1 MGTGTLG
8 SEINPKSD
16 PATAGRNP
24 KSNEVDLALCRSA
37 LYEALVLGFLA
48 PTAETITRLASDEGI
63 AALADTAAVLDA
75 EWNTNLTQLV
85 HRLTVSP
92 VPPSLETLEA
102 MFRKLFGHTARGLV
116 PPYETEYGEDS
127 LFQPLQEMSDLA
139 GFCHAFGLGL
149 RPSEHE
155 RIDHIACEC
164 EFMLFL
170 ARKEAY
176 ALVMDDATMLEE
188 TRRATRL
195 FLKDHLG
202 RWAPAFGRR
211 LAREDRG
218 GFYGALGE
226 LLAGYVTHECAWV
239 GVPAGPEFLH
249 LRSTSLSDAPMAC
262 GSGDELLQIES
273 PIVAGSHEGMTND
286 Q

>member
-1 MGTGTLG
+1 MGTGALG
-8 SEINPKSD
+8 SEISPKSEV
-16 PATAGRNP
+16 RNS
-24 KSNEVDLALCRSA
+24 KSAEVDLALCRSA
-37 LYEALVLGFLA
+37 LYEALALGFLA
-48 PTAETITRLASDEGI
+48 PTAETISRLASSEGVE
-63 AALADTAAVLDA
+63 ALADAAAVLDDA
-75 EWNTNLTQLV
+75 WNTGLADLV
-85 HRLTVSP
+85 RRTSAPQPLC
-92 VPPSLETLEA
+92 SLAALEA
-102 MFRKLFGHTARGLV
+102 SFRRLFGHTARGLV

-127 LFQPLQEMSDLA
+127 LFLPLQEMSDLA

-170 ARKEAY
+170 ARKKAY
-176 ALVMDDATMLEE
+176 ALVTDNATMLEE

-202 RWAPAFGRR
+202 GWAPAFGRR

-226 LLAGYVTHECAWV
+226 LLTVFVTHECARV
-239 GVPAGPEFLH
+239 GVPAGPELLH
-249 LRSTSLSDAPMAC
+249 LRSTSLGDAPMAC
-262 GSGDELLQIES
+262 GSGDELLQIETS
-273 PIVAGSHEGMTND
+273 ARTGAVE
-286 Q
+286 

>member
-1 MGTGTLG
+1 MAS
-8 SEINPKSD
+8 SE
-16 PATAGRNP
+16 GV
-24 KSNEVDLALCRSA
+24 E
-37 LYEALVLGFLA
+37 
-48 PTAETITRLASDEGI
+48 
-63 AALADTAAVLDA
+63 ALADAAAVLDDA
-75 EWNTNLTQLV
+75 WNTGLADLV
-85 HRLTVSP
+85 RRTSAPQPLC
-92 VPPSLETLEA
+92 SLAALEA
-102 MFRKLFGHTARGLV
+102 SFRRLFGHTARGLV

-127 LFQPLQEMSDLA
+127 LFLPLQEMSDLA

-170 ARKEAY
+170 ARKKAY
-176 ALVMDDATMLEE
+176 ALVTDNATMLEE

-202 RWAPAFGRR
+202 GWAPAFGRR

-226 LLAGYVTHECAWV
+226 LLTVFVTHECARV
-239 GVPAGPEFLH
+239 GVPAGPELLH
-249 LRSTSLSDAPMAC
+249 LRSTSLGDAPMAC
-262 GSGDELLQIES
+262 GSGDELLQIETS
-273 PIVAGSHEGMTND
+273 ARTGAVE
-286 Q
+286 

>member
-1 MGTGTLG
+1 M
-8 SEINPKSD
+8 
-16 PATAGRNP
+16 
-24 KSNEVDLALCRSA
+24 DLALCRSA
-37 LYEALVLGFLA
+37 LYEALVLGFLP
-48 PTAETITRLASDEGI
+48 PTAEAISRLASSEGV
-63 AALADTAAVLDA
+63 AALADAAAELDKS
-75 EWNTNLTQLV
+75 WNTNLSQLI

-92 VPPSLETLEA
+92 ILPSPDALGVS
-102 MFRKLFGHTARGLV
+102 FRRLFGHTARGLV

-218 GFYGALGE
+218 RFYGALGE
-226 LLAGYVTHECAWV
+226 LLATFVTSECARV
-239 GVPAGPEFLH
+239 GVPAGPELLH

-273 PIVAGSHEGMTND
+273 PMVAESHPE
-286 Q
+286 

>member
-1 MGTGTLG
+1 MGTGALG
-8 SEINPKSD
+8 SEISPKSD
-16 PATAGRNP
+16 PATAGRNS
-24 KSNEVDLALCRSA
+24 KSAEVDLALCRSA
-37 LYEALVLGFLA
+37 LYEALALGFLA
-48 PTAETITRLASDEGI
+48 PTAETISRLASSEGVE
-63 AALADTAAVLDA
+63 ALADAAAVLDDA
-75 EWNTNLTQLV
+75 WNTGLADLV
-85 HRLTVSP
+85 RRTSAPQPLC
-92 VPPSLETLEA
+92 SLAALEA
-102 MFRKLFGHTARGLV
+102 SFRRLFGHTARGLV

-127 LFQPLQEMSDLA
+127 LFLPLQEMSDLA

-170 ARKEAY
+170 ARKKAY
-176 ALVMDDATMLEE
+176 ALVTDNATMLEE

-202 RWAPAFGRR
+202 GWAPAFGRR

-226 LLAGYVTHECAWV
+226 LLTVFVTHECARV
-239 GVPAGPEFLH
+239 GVPAGPELLH
-249 LRSTSLSDAPMAC
+249 LRSTSLGDAPMAC
-262 GSGDELLQIES
+262 GSGDELLQIETS
-273 PIVAGSHEGMTND
+273 ARTGAVE
-286 Q
+286 

>member
-1 MGTGTLG
+1 MLKA
-8 SEINPKSD
+8 ELARQD
-16 PATAGRNP
+16 
-24 KSNEVDLALCRSA
+24 VDLALCRSA
-37 LYEALVLGFLA
+37 LYEALVLGFLP
-48 PTAETITRLASDEGI
+48 PTNETISRLASSEGV

-75 EWNTNLTQLV
+75 AWNTNLSELV
-85 HRLTVSP
+85 LGPSAPR
-92 VPPSLETLEA
+92 VPPGCLCSPAALEA
-102 MFRKLFGHTARGLV
+102 SFRKLFGHTARGLV

-139 GFCHAFGLGL
+139 GFFHAFGLGL

-226 LLAGYVTHECAWV
+226 LLAGYVTHECARV
-239 GVPAGPEFLH
+239 GVPAGPELLH
-249 LRSTSLSDAPMAC
+249 LRSTSLGDAPMAC
-262 GSGDELLQIES
+262 GSGDELLQIETS
-273 PIVAGSHEGMTND
+273 ARTGAAE
-286 Q
+286 

>member
-1 MGTGTLG
+1 MSQAERVRIEGEE
-8 SEINPKSD
+8 S
-16 PATAGRNP
+16 
-24 KSNEVDLALCRSA
+24 DLALCRSI
-37 LYEALVLGFLA
+37 LYEALALGFRA
-48 PTAETITRLASDEGI
+48 PTDETIERLASDEGI
-63 AALADTAAVLDA
+63 AALADAAAELDA
-75 EWNTNLTQLV
+75 AWNPDLAKLV
-85 HRLTVSP
+85 RR
-92 VPPSLETLEA
+92 PSAPLRPCSLAALEGS
-102 MFRKLFGHTARGLV
+102 FRRLFGHTARGLV

-127 LFQPLQEMSDLA
+127 LFLPLQEMSDLG
-139 GFCHAFGLGL
+139 GFYQAFGLAL

-176 ALVMDDATMLEE
+176 ALVTNNAAMLEE
-188 TRRATRL
+188 TRRTTRL

-211 LAREDRG
+211 LAREDRS

-226 LLAGYVTHECAWV
+226 LLVAFITHECGRV
-239 GVPAGPEFLH
+239 GVPAGPELLH

-262 GSGDELLQIES
+262 GSGDELLQIET
-273 PIVAGSHEGMTND
+273 PARTGEAK
-286 Q
+286 